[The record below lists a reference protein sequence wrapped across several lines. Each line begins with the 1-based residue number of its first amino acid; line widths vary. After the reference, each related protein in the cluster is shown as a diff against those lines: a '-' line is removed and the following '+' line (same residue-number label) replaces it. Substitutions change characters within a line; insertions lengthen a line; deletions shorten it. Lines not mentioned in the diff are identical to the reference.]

1 MPQIIINQRKA
12 HLASYTFLQEILINI
27 KTRQSHSSIN
37 HLEHVFSQDTYH
49 QLISSFEYCRVFK
62 NNFFLQNTSISSRLR
77 MFFQI
82 GVLKSFTNFTG
93 MHLCWS
99 LFLKKLQAGSFIKKT
114 PTQVFSCDAYKMFKK
129 TFSYRTTPV
138 AASVFFLKKYY

>member
-1 MPQIIINQRKA
+1 MAQIILKERTV

-49 QLISSFEYCRVFK
+49 QLLWSFEYCRVFK
-62 NNFFLQNTSISSRLR
+62 NNFFVQNTSISSRLR

-114 PTQVFSCDAYKMFKK
+114 PTQVFSCDACN
-129 TFSYRTTPV
+129 FSYRTTPV

>member
-1 MPQIIINQRKA
+1 MAQIIPKERTVY
-12 HLASYTFLQEILINI
+12 LASYTFLQEILIKI

-114 PTQVFSCDAYKMFKK
+114 STQVFSCDAYKMFKK